1 LSVRRIIAVVLIGLG
16 AFFLALTVLLPT
28 VAVSR
33 SKKTPLNLDIRQVA
47 TGPAAVLDAAT
58 NSPKQVKL
66 RALRQVRTDST
77 ASDGTNTTVVES
89 LCITV
94 DDGNLP
100 RNCLPSSDPR
110 LLSITTD
117 RVTAD
122 RRSAESVHVAK
133 YHESIN
139 GNTNVRHQG
148 LSYKWPIDA
157 KKKTYQFYEPD
168 LAQAF
173 PALYKGTATRKGMT
187 VYKYV
192 SATGTH
198 PYKVLGTL
206 PGSYTD
212 TRTVYV
218 EPTTGAIIDGTE
230 HQVQKLENGT
240 VALETTLNFNQASI
254 DYQAKFAQNKIDQLK
269 LAELWGPLITGILG
283 VLALLGG
290 ILLLRRAAR
299 SGGDAG
305 GAHRDGDVTP
315 DDGPNEGD
323 PTYEDPN
330 QRPTYSG
337 SSQT

>member
-1 LSVRRIIAVVLIGLG
+1 MRRALAVVLIGVGLFG
-16 AFFLALTVLLPT
+16 IVLAVLLPT
-28 VAVSR
+28 VVVSK
-33 SKKTPLNLDIRQVA
+33 SKKTPLDLDIRQVA
-47 TGPAAVLDAAT
+47 TGPATLLDAAT

-66 RALRQVRTDST
+66 RALRQVRTDSS

-89 LCITV
+89 LCIAV

-100 RNCLPSSDPR
+100 KNCLPSSDPR
-110 LLSITTD
+110 LLSISTD

-122 RRSAESVHVAK
+122 RHSAESVHVAK

-139 GNTNVRHQG
+139 GNTTVRHKG

-157 KKKTYQFYEPD
+157 QKKTYQFYEPD

-192 SATGTH
+192 SDTGTQ

-230 HQVQKLENGT
+230 HQVQRLENGT

-254 DYQAKFAQNKIDQLK
+254 DYQANFAQNKIDQLK
-269 LAELWGPLITGILG
+269 LAELWGPLIAGIVG
-283 VLALLGG
+283 VLALVGG
-290 ILLLRRAAR
+290 VLLFRRAAR
-299 SGGDAG
+299 SDGDAG
-305 GAHRDGDVTP
+305 GAHRDGGSTP
-315 DDGPNEGD
+315 DDGPTEGE